1 MKILANAIAISAI
14 CFFLTCAYETQAAA
28 GSAYELT
35 LIPPTETGSPTI
47 FRLDVVT
54 GQVSDVSGSPAVAM
68 KDPQPIPPGIYRLY
82 ATQTSDNKT
91 YWLYRL
97 ETLSGRTWFISNNT
111 WSEVTPAP

>member
-14 CFFLTCAYETQAAA
+14 CLLLTCVGETRAAA

-54 GQVSDVSGSPAVAM
+54 GQVSDVSGSSAVNT
-68 KDPQPIPPGIYRLY
+68 KDPQPIPPGVYRLY